1 MRFNRKTVFCDI
13 DGTIFKH
20 KDDLSVM
27 ISEKAEVLPGVV
39 ERFLEWRE
47 KDYYII
53 LTTARPE
60 GCRLTTEKQLHSFG
74 IFYDKLVMGLPIGPR
89 VVINDK
95 KSDGRI
101 TSYAVCIDRDC
112 GLKDVEI

>member
-1 MRFNRKTVFCDI
+1 MRFNRKTIFCDI
-13 DGTIFKH
+13 DGTIFEH
-20 KDDLSVM
+20 KKDLSVM
-27 ISEKAEVLPGVV
+27 LKEATLLPGVV
-39 ERFLEWRE
+39 EKFLQWRE

-60 GCRLTTEKQLHSFG
+60 GCRLATESQLRNFG

-95 KSDGRI
+95 KSDGSI
-101 TSYAVCIDRDC
+101 TSYAICIDRDS
-112 GLKDVEI
+112 GLESIDI